1 MKTKLLVPLFL
12 VCLLPAC
19 STMNSHATD
28 VDLIVQHDALIRHF
42 EEEANQIQMKI
53 DEHKKFLSQFES
65 KSYVYGRHAED
76 LKTHSEEVINLYEK
90 AVAANREMVE
100 MLRDE
105 KGLKCKIIRG
115 RHRWERDNSQI
126 QQRCQD

>member
-42 EEEANQIQMKI
+42 EEEAKQIQIMI
-53 DEHKKFLSQFES
+53 DEHKKLLSL

-76 LKTHSEEVINLYEK
+76 LKTHSEEVIDLYEK
-90 AVAANREMVE
+90 AVVTNREMAE
-100 MLRDE
+100 LFRDM
-105 KGLKCKIIRG
+105 
-115 RHRWERDNSQI
+115 NY
-126 QQRCQD
+126 